1 MSAAPYSSHSR
12 WKIRVTVCRCL
23 RGASGSA
30 RGIPSITNL
39 NGSNRVG
46 RRGIGFRGCGHAE
59 SSPFVTAAQPTL
71 YCRIRGR
78 FVAPAR

>member
-1 MSAAPYSSHSR
+1 M
-12 WKIRVTVCRCL
+12 
-23 RGASGSA
+23 
-30 RGIPSITNL
+30 

-59 SSPFVTAAQPTL
+59 SNAFDTAAQPTL
-71 YCRIRGR
+71 YRRIKAR